1 MPETVLITGASGG
14 IGLDLAREFARHGYN
29 LILTARNVD
38 RLQEIAAELRDT
50 GVRVEVIAR
59 DLANAQA
66 AAALLREI
74 RERGLVVNIL
84 VNNAGFGLHGKFAEL
99 GVAEQVGMIQLNVT
113 TLVALTRLLLPGML
127 ERKHGRILNVAS
139 TAAFQPGPF
148 MAVYYASKSFVLS
161 FSEALAEELRGSGVT
176 VTALCPG
183 PTRTG
188 FGERSGMDKTALFQ
202 AAAVMDSGSVAR
214 AGFEGCVRGKRLVIP
229 GMMNSLGALGTRF
242 MPRALLARVIGKMQR
257 AR

>member
-29 LILTARNVD
+29 LILAARNVD

-66 AAALLREI
+66 AAGLLREI

-99 GVAEQVGMIQLNVT
+99 AVAEQVGMIQLNVT

-202 AAAVMDSGSVAR
+202 AAAVMDSAPVAR

-229 GMMNSLGALGTRF
+229 GMMNSLGALGTRL
-242 MPRALLARVIGKMQR
+242 MPRALLTRVIGKMQR